1 MKKILILLCFAF
13 NLLAI
18 DLEILKEYSD
28 NYIDA
33 LHSFLHKCKYKP
45 NIATNCDKKDE
56 FVKYFKDECEKGN
69 GEFCSAIGKIYKDE
83 LIKSDDKIK
92 DSINYYK
99 KACNLKVATSCYI
112 IGTTYEIMNLDSN
125 NDEEKKS
132 LLKNAMEYYK
142 KSCDLGFKFSCTQ
155 IQTIEKEQKQE
166 KNSKYYYI
174 ALFIIVIFLIRMFFK
189 NKSKNM

>member
-28 NYIDA
+28 NYNDA

-56 FVKYFKDECEKGN
+56 FVKYFKDECEKGDSHICFAL
-69 GEFCSAIGKIYKDE
+69 GSIYEDE
-83 LIKSDDKIK
+83 LIQSDNKTN
-92 DSINYYK
+92 DSINYYT
-99 KACNLKVATSCYI
+99 KACDFNSSNACYTLGMI
-112 IGTTYEIMNLDSN
+112 YKIQIENISDKKEKN
-125 NDEEKKS
+125 NIKQTAIQY
-132 LLKNAMEYYK
+132 LK

-174 ALFIIVIFLIRMFFK
+174 ALFIIVILLIRMFFK